1 MGFKVYRP
9 AQTNVSVWLKNSLI
23 AHHMLF
29 LVLMATLIGLA
40 CWLLIW
46 TIRFSQFETILK
58 TYYFS
63 SGKLILLL
71 SSIFGAGVVVFGYCI
86 FNVESPMLLLIHI
99 ICTFILVAAFLS
111 VSVCG
116 YMLLLQL
123 EYELPTKFTQAIT
136 KYYGVNMSL
145 RRNVDITMTVDEI
158 QFKFKCCG
166 TYGQQSSNSS
176 WYIYRKSSVWYLVTQ
191 EKASKSPL
199 QYVPESCCVLKD
211 KYFEFNSFTEL
222 QLKSDVFLDRDICV
236 GYKSLSAR
244 DDIAP
249 RIDNPGYITQSNAY
263 LHEQGCITVV
273 KQDYR
278 QYAIMLAASGTTALV
293 LSIIGLIISFALL
306 SHIEYQQF
314 IRIST
319 EYGSCN
325 ITTNTE
331 LSARDNISIISK
343 QTSNSDILV
352 KA

>member
-1 MGFKVYRP
+1 
-9 AQTNVSVWLKNSLI
+9 
-23 AHHMLF
+23 
-29 LVLMATLIGLA
+29 
-40 CWLLIW
+40 
-46 TIRFSQFETILK
+46 
-58 TYYFS
+58 
-63 SGKLILLL
+63 
-71 SSIFGAGVVVFGYCI
+71 
-86 FNVESPMLLLIHI
+86 
-99 ICTFILVAAFLS
+99 
-111 VSVCG
+111 
-116 YMLLLQL
+116 
-123 EYELPTKFTQAIT
+123 
-136 KYYGVNMSL
+136 MSL

>member
-23 AHHMLF
+23 AHHILF
-29 LVLMATLIGLA
+29 LV
-40 CWLLIW
+40 
-46 TIRFSQFETILK
+46 RFEYTCYSLGVNGNS
-58 TYYFS
+58 YWS
-63 SGKLILLL
+63 S
-71 SSIFGAGVVVFGYCI
+71 
-86 FNVESPMLLLIHI
+86 MLL
-99 ICTFILVAAFLS
+99 
-111 VSVCG
+111 
-116 YMLLLQL
+116 
-123 EYELPTKFTQAIT
+123 ENELPTKFTLALT

-158 QFKFKCCG
+158 QFKVCKVQKL
-166 TYGQQSSNSS
+166 YDKYSLN
-176 WYIYRKSSVWYLVTQ
+176 VVVLMVNNLVILHGIFIENQ
-191 EKASKSPL
+191 AFASKSQL

-222 QLKSDVFLDRDICV
+222 QLKSDVFLDREICV

-249 RIDNPGYITQSNAY
+249 RIDNPGYITRSNAY
-263 LHEQGCITVV
+263 LHEQGCVTVV

-343 QTSNSDILV
+343 QTSSSDILV